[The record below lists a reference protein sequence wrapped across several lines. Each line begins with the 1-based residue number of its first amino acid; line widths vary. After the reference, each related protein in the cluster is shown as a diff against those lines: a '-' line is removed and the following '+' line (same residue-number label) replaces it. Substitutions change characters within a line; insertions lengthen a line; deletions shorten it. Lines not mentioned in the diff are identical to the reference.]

1 MPEWPEIHHLARQM
15 AQELPGIALYEA
27 RIAQPKCLNLPEEA
41 WRECMLGRV
50 VQAVRA
56 KGKWLD
62 VALEGGY
69 RLRINLG
76 MGGEILL
83 SEAGEAPAEKWRALF
98 SLADGRKIGIHFWWF
113 GSLHAVGPGEAHPPF
128 DKLGPDML
136 SVDEQDFARA
146 YAGRRSPVKVLLLKQ
161 EILSGMGNYYVH
173 DVLFRAA
180 FIPRGAGTRCRGR
193 NGSACIARYARFF
206 WTRWPWA
213 DPIMSA
219 TYTTNWGAIAPCKWD
234 TGRGCLARFAVQPL
248 FRSAW
253 ARQTAIFAPI
263 ANSKGK
269 NLIIER
275 EFNSCWSRW
284 KWSANVV

>member
-15 AQELPGIALYEA
+15 AQELPGIALCEA

-41 WRECMLGRV
+41 WRERVLGRA

-98 SLADGRKIGIHFWWF
+98 SLADGRKISIHFWWF

-128 DKLGPDML
+128 DKLGLDML
-136 SVDEQDFARA
+136 SVDEQDFTRA

-173 DVLFRAA
+173 DVLFRAGLHPA
-180 FIPRGAGTRCRGR
+180 RSGDSLSGEEWQRLYSAVREVFLDALAMGGSDYERDLYNQLGR
-193 NGSACIARYARFF
+193 YSAMQVGYRE
-206 WTRWPWA
+206 
-213 DPIMSA
+213 
-219 TYTTNWGAIAPCKWD
+219 GLPCPVC
-234 TGRGCLARFAVQPL
+234 G
-248 FRSAW
+248 
-253 ARQTAIFAPI
+253 TAIVSQRVGA
-263 ANSKGK
+263 ANSY
-269 NLIIER
+269 
-275 EFNSCWSRW
+275 FCPHCQQ
-284 KWSANVV
+284 